1 MVTLAENNGT
11 TTTFDPTTFTFFF
24 PTQACTGTTSC
35 RVGQVGLTPG
45 ATITGPVNGQFDPSR
60 VIRTSVGVIT
70 ASAFGGTAVA
80 PGLWMAIY
88 GSNLASVAS
97 QTRSGGDFKGN
108 LAPSALG
115 GTTVT
120 IGGQPAFID
129 YLSPGQVN
137 AQVPSKVAPGSQP
150 VVVTTTVG
158 GSSLPQQITVN
169 VTEPG
174 LLSPA
179 AFNLNTEQNVVAV
192 FPTTD
197 PNALTFV
204 LPPNVIA
211 GVATARTR
219 PGDTIIY

>member
-1 MVTLAENNGT
+1 MW
-11 TTTFDPTTFTFFF
+11 
-24 PTQACTGTTSC
+24 
-35 RVGQVGLTPG
+35 
-45 ATITGPVNGQFDPSR
+45 I
-60 VIRTSVGVIT
+60 
-70 ASAFGGTAVA
+70 
-80 PGLWMAIY
+80 
-88 GSNLASVAS
+88 
-97 QTRSGGDFKGN
+97 
-108 LAPSALG
+108 
-115 GTTVT
+115 
-120 IGGQPAFID
+120 
-129 YLSPGQVN
+129 
-137 AQVPSKVAPGSQP
+137 
-150 VVVTTTVG
+150 TTTVG